1 MSTPQ
6 KTDMTHNFIPT
17 IADNHLEIG
26 WRMFRWRYELS
37 KEVQAI
43 LKEIKIYVV
52 VTRKLED
59 GCFPRILVEMKIETT
74 FLNGNLTNTYQ

>member
-1 MSTPQ
+1 M
-6 KTDMTHNFIPT
+6 
-17 IADNHLEIG
+17 
-26 WRMFRWRYELS
+26 S